1 MIALVT
7 AVLLVAFDQVSK
19 LLCDIWLKS
28 RQSIA
33 IIPEVLNFTYVENRG
48 AAFGMLTEHRWI
60 FMVLSVIVIAVIA
73 VLIVKFRKSH
83 RLLCVSLGLLLGGGV
98 GNMIDRIRL
107 GYVIDFIDFRVF
119 DFWKWVFNIADCG
132 VTVGCALLIIYL
144 LFFDGKNSVKTE
156 NKHND

>member
-83 RLLCVSLGLLLGGGV
+83 RLLCVSLGLLLGGGI

-132 VTVGCALLIIYL
+132 VTVGCVLLIIYL
-144 LFFDGKNSVKTE
+144 LFFDSKNSVKTE